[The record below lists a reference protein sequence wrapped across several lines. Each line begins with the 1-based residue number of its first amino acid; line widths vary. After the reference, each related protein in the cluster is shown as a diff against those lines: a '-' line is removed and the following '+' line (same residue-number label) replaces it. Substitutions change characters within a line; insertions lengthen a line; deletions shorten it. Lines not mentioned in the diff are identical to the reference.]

1 MWLLCD
7 GFNNPSNG
15 SIRCGGGVAFIGC
28 GGGDLAFIC
37 GCGDLAF
44 IGGGGDVVF
53 IGMLFRRFSAR
64 P

>member
-7 GFNNPSNG
+7 GFNNPINE

-28 GGGDLAFIC
+28 GGGDLAFI
-37 GCGDLAF
+37 
-44 IGGGGDVVF
+44 GGGGDVAF

>member
-7 GFNNPSNG
+7 GFNNPSNE

-28 GGGDLAFIC
+28 GGGDLAFI
-37 GCGDLAF
+37 
-44 IGGGGDVVF
+44 
-53 IGMLFRRFSAR
+53 GMLFRRFSAR